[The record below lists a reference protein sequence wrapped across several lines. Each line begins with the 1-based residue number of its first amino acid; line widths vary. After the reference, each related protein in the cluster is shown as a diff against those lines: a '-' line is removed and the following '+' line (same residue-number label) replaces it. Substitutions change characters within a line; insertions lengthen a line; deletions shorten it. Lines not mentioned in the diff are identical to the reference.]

1 MKNTTFSCE
10 EMLGKKIFKFFF
22 FGKAMILFCIKKKS
36 SRYGNR
42 LFSEI
47 SFGETEKERKK
58 NTTYTES
65 TTITARREN
74 GKCIYYIV
82 YIIIIM
88 RKK

>member
-58 NTTYTES
+58 TRHTLNPQQLQQEEKM
-65 TTITARREN
+65 EN
-74 GKCIYYIV
+74 VFIISYILLL
-82 YIIIIM
+82 
-88 RKK
+88 